1 MTRGQSILGLSDRG
15 EGVTRY
21 GGYSIWGLLDMGVTE
36 TYDTVRKREL
46 QRPENEQITSLSV
59 VDTHSRPVHG
69 RCLEYDKT
77 KIY

>member
-1 MTRGQSILGLSDRG
+1 
-15 EGVTRY
+15 
-21 GGYSIWGLLDMGVTE
+21 MGVTE

-69 RCLEYDKT
+69 RCLEYDKIKYT
-77 KIY
+77 DWL